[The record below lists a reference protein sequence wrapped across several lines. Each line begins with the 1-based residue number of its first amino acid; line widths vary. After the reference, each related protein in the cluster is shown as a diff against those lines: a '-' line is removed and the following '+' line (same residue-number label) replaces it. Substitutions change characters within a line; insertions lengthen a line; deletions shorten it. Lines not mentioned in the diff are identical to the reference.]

1 MRRRSRAGGE
11 STKSQRHKAV
21 TPKRRSAPESVGQET
36 ELARRTRE
44 RDEAL
49 ERETA
54 TSEVLR
60 LISKSPS
67 NLETAFR
74 SILENATRICEA
86 KFAHAQLYENGG
98 FRVIAM
104 HNAPPAYA
112 QATAEREQRDPL
124 SPLTALMRVVTTK
137 RFVHTIDYTKH
148 PAYKQRDP
156 RTVRLVELGGA
167 RTTLN
172 VPMLK
177 GEELVGNIS
186 IYRQEVRPFTH
197 KQIALVQDFAA
208 QAVIAIDNTRLLG
221 ELRARTSELARSVE
235 ELRAL
240 GEVSRAVNSTLDLRT
255 VLVTIIATAMQIS
268 GTEAGAIYVLDETK
282 KEFQLS

>member
-1 MRRRSRAGGE
+1 MRRRSRA
-11 STKSQRHKAV
+11 SSRPTKARSRKAK
-21 TPKRRSAPESVGQET
+21 TLKAARRSSSPIAGQET
-36 ELARRTRE
+36 EVARLRRE
-44 RDEAL
+44 LHEAV

-54 TSEVLR
+54 ASEVLR
-60 LISKSPS
+60 LISKSPA

-98 FRVIAM
+98 FQMIAM

-112 QATAEREQRDPL
+112 QATAEREQGEPL
-124 SPLTALMRVVTTK
+124 SPLTALARVATTK
-137 RFVHTIDYTKH
+137 RFVHTIDYTMH
-148 PAYKQRDP
+148 PAYKQRGP

-186 IYRQEVRPFTH
+186 IYRR
-197 KQIALVQDFAA
+197 
-208 QAVIAIDNTRLLG
+208 R
-221 ELRARTSELARSVE
+221 
-235 ELRAL
+235 
-240 GEVSRAVNSTLDLRT
+240 
-255 VLVTIIATAMQIS
+255 
-268 GTEAGAIYVLDETK
+268 
-282 KEFQLS
+282 